1 MAKPI
6 SATPT
11 LNLEESIRLV
21 KNMIKTEK
29 RKRPTKFEKEIIK
42 MIRESRKR

>member
-1 MAKPI
+1 MAEPI

-21 KNMIKTEK
+21 KNMIRTEK
-29 RKRPTKFEKEIIK
+29 RKKPTKFEKEVIK
-42 MIRESRKR
+42 EIFGKHK